1 MFACVRILEGKKGRR
16 KQIRKGRR
24 KKGGRKRLD
33 KTGNNKNRQK
43 IYETEEGRKKQR
55 KGKNK

>member
-1 MFACVRILEGKKGRR
+1 LEGKKGRR